1 MKGIV
6 QVCEVGAK
14 RGNETERKRGGDG
27 GGVAGVYNRQRGER
41 MREERGDSF
50 AQ

>member
-1 MKGIV
+1 MR
-6 QVCEVGAK
+6 QREREVGM
-14 RGNETERKRGGDG
+14 GG
-27 GGVAGVYNRQRGER
+27 GGVAGVYDRQRGER